1 MISLQQLYDAE
12 ERAMRAQAEAARYR
26 AALEALCDA
35 SSWGMGVDPKRVSC
49 RWCGALWPGD
59 HHAICPKAIAH
70 RALHPE
76 GEEG

>member
-1 MISLQQLYDAE
+1 MRSRDEESLAVE
-12 ERAMRAQAEAARYR
+12 IVKAEAARYR

-76 GEEG
+76 EEER